1 MKEDRPME
9 FRPQDALRSPRF
21 VSPLYGHAGIT
32 ALLAAAVLVEV
43 LNRRSHGCVHLP
55 CRRV

>member
-1 MKEDRPME
+1 ME